1 MKLVLAVVAI
11 ATLGGCAVYPAAPP
25 MYGVRAAPAGSY
37 DPYQWHTVGPA
48 QGASSQPVEYA
59 SQPAQG
65 YAAQPVYAQ
74 PVYAQPLY
82 PQPLYAQP
90 VYPYF
95 PPVTIGLDFMFGG
108 WCCGHRGGWGRGGYR
123 GRR

>member
-1 MKLVLAVVAI
+1 MKLMLAVVTM

-48 QGASSQPVEYA
+48 QGAGSQPGQYA
-59 SQPAQG
+59 SGPAQG
-65 YAAQPVYAQ
+65 YAVEPAYAQ

-82 PQPLYAQP
+82 AQP
-90 VYPYF
+90 AYSYY

-108 WCCGHRGGWGRGGYR
+108 WCCGHRGGSGRGGYR

>member
-1 MKLVLAVVAI
+1 MKLMLAVVTM

-48 QGASSQPVEYA
+48 QGSGSQSVEY
-59 SQPAQG
+59 SGQPGQG
-65 YAAQPVYAQ
+65 YAVEPA
-74 PVYAQPLY
+74 YAQPLY
-82 PQPLYAQP
+82 AQPLYAQP
-90 VYPYF
+90 VYPYY

-108 WCCGHRGGWGRGGYR
+108 WCCGHHGGHRGGSGRGGFR